1 MARSNSSRW
10 LMLAGLLVCGL
21 LLYSGC
27 VGKKNPD
34 TVRDIEQVKKE
45 VEEKYKDKVDSINKK
60 IADIQAEREKKA
72 TDIINEQD
80 KLRADAIDG
89 YEKFLTKYPESSYTP
104 DILIRLG
111 EAYYEHSEQVQI
123 DNEMEYLKF
132 SEEYSKKVQAE
143 REDFLTNLG
152 VTEDEYNKMKSPPPF
167 SPIATLDIEEPKP
180 SFEKT
185 IKAYQEIVLLYK
197 DFEYIDTAYYGLGI
211 CLESM
216 NERKEA
222 ADTFNTLVTNIP
234 NSKFS
239 AECYLRIGNYYFDVY
254 DFETAIKYYVKVE
267 NKPGTEKL
275 YDKAIYKIGWCHYN
289 LANDYNL
296 PEYYSAV
303 DSFCQLLDFY
313 ITLKEK
319 EQGNISTQ
327 QVELADEAQRFSAIC
342 FTELAKNSSQTAV
355 ELSKEYF
362 SEKPKTYA
370 ANIEHRL
377 GDVYLYKQ
385 DKIKEAIDVYETLLA
400 DNPTYEKAAEVLT
413 SVVEAY
419 TRSENLA
426 DADRTRQRILDEYG
440 PDSEWFKNLPD
451 ATLKTNALK
460 QREIN
465 LHEVAEYNHQM
476 ALNAKQ
482 ENNKELATEY
492 FLKALYRYR
501 QYLHEFP
508 GNDKAYKYNFN
519 LASVLY
525 ELEDYKGA
533 AVEFERVSLEYTDP
547 RYVTAAKD
555 ITFTRSD
562 AAYNAVVCYS
572 KVFENY
578 KGATYTEEKKPLRK
592 LETTPTSET
601 PESGGTGYTPEEKP
615 PETKPIEPGTEQTPP
630 PESITNPSESEDSGG
645 EQKPSDTTT
654 PETTP
659 TNGSTTGEGETTP
672 QE

>member
-1 MARSNSSRW
+1 MVRSNSCRW
-10 LMLAGLLVCGL
+10 LVLASLLAGGL

-27 VGKKNPD
+27 GPKKNPN

-45 VEEKYKDKVDSINKK
+45 VEQKYKDKVDRINKK
-60 IADIQAEREKKA
+60 IAEVQAEREKKA
-72 TDIINEQD
+72 TDLVNQQD

-89 YEKFLTKYPESSYTP
+89 YEKFLTKYPDSSYTP

-123 DNEMEYLKF
+123 DKELDYLKA

-143 REDFLTNLG
+143 RETFLKNLG

-167 SPIATLDIEEPKP
+167 SPTATLDVEEPKP

-185 IKAYQEIVLLYK
+185 IKAYQEIVLRYK

-234 NSKFS
+234 NSKFC

-254 DFETAIKYYVKVE
+254 DFETAIKYYGKVD
-267 NKPGTEKL
+267 NKPENEKL

-289 LANDYNL
+289 LANDFNL
-296 PEYYSAV
+296 PEYYSAI

-313 ITLKEK
+313 AALREK
-319 EQGNISTQ
+319 GQGVINSQ
-327 QVELADEAQRFSAIC
+327 QVELADEAERFSAIC
-342 FTELAKNSSQTAV
+342 FTELAKNSSETAV
-355 ELSKEYF
+355 ELSKQYF
-362 SEKPKTYA
+362 AEHPETYA

-400 DNPTYEKAAEVLT
+400 DNPNYEKAAEVLT

-508 GNDKAYKYNFN
+508 GNEKAYKYNFN

-547 RYVTAAKD
+547 RYITTAKD

-578 KGATYTEEKKPLRK
+578 KGATYTDETKPIRK
-592 LETTPTSET
+592 LENVPGSQT
-601 PESGGTGYTPEEKP
+601 PESGGTGTTPEKKP
-615 PETKPIEPGTEQTPP
+615 EETKPIEPTTEQPPPSGTVTSPGGSGESEGEQQPAETKTEETSTGGTTDESGTTPP
-630 PESITNPSESEDSGG
+630 E
-645 EQKPSDTTT
+645 
-654 PETTP
+654 
-659 TNGSTTGEGETTP
+659 
-672 QE
+672 